1 MLVIFDCD
9 GVLVDS
15 ENLDSE
21 VLVECFATE
30 GVEITEH
37 EIDVRFRGKSVPDCI
52 RLAKEIL
59 SELPSWKI
67 KSDEAQESDTGI
79 FWRKKQLRCLEIYQ
93 QKLQAIPGVVDV
105 IKMLKQ
111 KQIPIC
117 VASNGKHEK
126 MAITLAKTDIAQYF
140 GKNVFS
146 FEEVT
151 QGKPAPDLFLHAANT
166 MGVAPEN
173 TIVVEDSLSGIKAAL
188 AAGMKPL
195 AYCAPQANGDDY
207 YLLPKIKEMNVTW
220 FTDMKQLPR
229 LLSFPKWGT
238 LMNLQKN

>member
-21 VLVECFATE
+21 VLVECFAAE
-30 GVEITEH
+30 GIEITEH
-37 EIDVRFRGKSVPDCI
+37 EIDVNFRGKSVPDCI
-52 RLAKEIL
+52 RLANEML
-59 SELPSWKI
+59 SQLPSWKI
-67 KSDEAQESDTGI
+67 KSVESRETDTGI
-79 FWRKKQLRCLEIYQ
+79 FWRKKQLRCLEVYQ
-93 QKLQAIPGVVDV
+93 QKLKAIPGVVDV
-105 IKMLKQ
+105 IKVLKQ

-126 MAITLAKTDIAQYF
+126 MAITLAKTEIAQFF
-140 GKNVFS
+140 GKNIFS
-146 FEEVT
+146 FEEVK
-151 QGKPAPDLFLHAANT
+151 QGKPAPDLFLHAAQA

-173 TIVVEDSLSGIKAAL
+173 TLVVEDSLSGIRAAL

-207 YLLPKIKEMNVTW
+207 YLLPKIQEMNITW
-220 FTDMKQLPR
+220 FRDMKELPE
-229 LLSFPKWGT
+229 LIFAG
-238 LMNLQKN
+238 NDYDE

>member
-15 ENLDSE
+15 ENLDSQ
-21 VLVECFATE
+21 VLVECFAAE
-30 GVEITEH
+30 GMAITEH
-37 EIDVRFRGKSVPDCI
+37 EIDLRFRGKSVPDCVQ
-52 RLAKEIL
+52 LAREIL

-67 KSDEAQESDTGI
+67 KTEQLQQIDTSV
-79 FWRKKQLRCLEIYQ
+79 FWRKKQLRCLEVYQ
-93 QKLQAIPGVVDV
+93 ERLQAIPGVIDV
-105 IKMLKQ
+105 IKILKQ

-146 FEEVT
+146 FEEVK
-151 QGKPAPDLFLHAANT
+151 QGKPAPDLFLHAAKT
-166 MGVAPEN
+166 MGFAPEE
-173 TIVVEDSLSGIKAAL
+173 TTVVEDSLSGIKAAL

-195 AYCAPQANGDDY
+195 AYCAPQSNGDDY

-220 FTDMKQLPR
+220 FTDMKDLPR
-229 LLSFPKWGT
+229 LLFAGDT
-238 LMNLQKN
+238 HDH

>member
-21 VLVECFATE
+21 VLVECFAAE

-67 KSDEAQESDTGI
+67 KSAEVQVNDTGL
-79 FWRKKQLRCLEIYQ
+79 FWRKKQLRCLEVYQ
-93 QKLQAIPGVVDV
+93 QKLEAIPGVVDV

-111 KQIPIC
+111 KHIPIC

-140 GKNVFS
+140 GKNIFS
-146 FEEVT
+146 FEEVK
-151 QGKPAPDLFLHAANT
+151 QGKPAPDLFLHAAKT
-166 MGVAPEN
+166 MGVTPEN

-195 AYCAPQANGDDY
+195 AYCAPQSNGDDY
-207 YLLPKIKEMNVTW
+207 YLLPKIKEMHVTW
-220 FTDMKQLPR
+220 FTDMKQLPE
-229 LLSFPKWGT
+229 LLFAGDYHD
-238 LMNLQKN
+238 Q

>member
-21 VLVECFATE
+21 VLVQCFAEE
-30 GVEITEH
+30 GISITEH
-37 EIDVRFRGKSVPDCI
+37 EIDLRFRGKSVPDCVQ
-52 RLAKEIL
+52 LAKTIL
-59 SELPSWKI
+59 GESLLWKN
-67 KSDEAQESDTGI
+67 KKENEKETDTGI
-79 FWRKKQLRCLEIYQ
+79 FWRKKQLRCLEVYQ

-105 IKMLKQ
+105 IKQLTE

-126 MAITLAKTDIAQYF
+126 MAITLAKTGLLDFF
-140 GKNVFS
+140 GKNIFS
-146 FEEVT
+146 FEDVK

-166 MGVAPEN
+166 MGVSPEN
-173 TIVVEDSLSGIKAAL
+173 TVVIEDSLSGIKAAL
-188 AAGMKPL
+188 AAGMKPF

-207 YLLPKIKEMNVTW
+207 YLLPQIKEMNVEW
-220 FTDMKQLPR
+220 FTDMKQLPE
-229 LLSFPKWGT
+229 LL
-238 LMNLQKN
+238 NL